1 MKHAFIFCGLV
12 VFFATSAQAEPLIS
26 AEQCRALTVEVESH
40 HADYVPGVD
49 VRGNPVVEAD
59 VMAQPNI
66 KPEKLEIYVSVDMA
80 KYIGIPA
87 PDTMTGN
94 TKIGVITV
102 EKGEI
107 RFNGELLED
116 QPLKALGN
124 LCMETEKASK

>member
-1 MKHAFIFCGLV
+1 MNEELV
-12 VFFATSAQAEPLIS
+12 GQRIDAP
-26 AEQCRALTVEVESH
+26 
-40 HADYVPGVD
+40 
-49 VRGNPVVEAD
+49 
-59 VMAQPNI
+59 
-66 KPEKLEIYVSVDMA
+66 
-80 KYIGIPA
+80 